1 VLRAGLSGQ
10 TTPTTVL
17 PTATYAT
24 QGGMARVA
32 CTGVVIELVSAIPS
46 NGYSVAVTAR
56 GPATVDVR
64 FRGFGR
70 EESVKAVCFG
80 SPIRY
85 YGQQV
90 PAAPLP

>member
-1 VLRAGLSGQ
+1 M
-10 TTPTTVL
+10 
-17 PTATYAT
+17 ATYST
-24 QGGMARVA
+24 RGGLVRVT
-32 CTGVVIELVSAIPS
+32 CTAVVIELVSAIPS
-46 NGYSVAVTAR
+46 NGYSVAVAAR

-64 FRGFGR
+64 FSGSGR

-85 YGQQV
+85 YGEQL